1 MDARTAIYNKRT
13 GDRHLS
19 GSIRIFSGA
28 LALSLVIAAQAPQE
42 PPRRLAGLS
51 ESFQMLSRLV
61 SPSVVKVNAVGY
73 RQLEE
78 GESDEPGVAA
88 RQHSAGSGVI
98 IEAGGLIVTN
108 AHVVVGAQRVQV
120 TLPASGDSAPPR
132 RSAVKP
138 TGRIVHAEV
147 VGIDLETDIA
157 VLRIQEKNLAALKF
171 ADSEAVEQGEI
182 VLAFGSPMGLDNS
195 VTMGVVSSAARQ
207 LKPDDPMIYIQ
218 TDAPINPGNS
228 GGPLVNAQGN
238 VVGINTLILTQS
250 GGSEGLGFAVPSN
263 LVQNVVEQILKSGRV
278 IRGEIGVTVQTVNT
292 YLSGGLKLSQDWGIL
307 ISDVEPDGPGDRAGL
322 RVGDLI
328 VALNGRPM
336 ENARQ
341 FNVNVYR
348 PAIGETVQLD
358 ILRGKQRLSIAVS
371 VVERQDD
378 ASFYADLASREENL
392 IYEFGIFAVDLTAKL
407 RDQVAPQRVQS
418 GGVLVASKS
427 ADGPLIEETFRAG
440 DIISRINRAPV
451 AGVAELRALLRKM
464 KPGDPVAVQI
474 ERQGRFRYI
483 AFELP

>member
-1 MDARTAIYNKRT
+1 M
-13 GDRHLS
+13 S